1 MILFVCILCGT
12 LCQFYKHFHVHVA
25 LELKDVFDIC
35 YKYHF
40 MHIAIQ
46 ETSTTEQKYQD
57 A

>member
-12 LCQFYKHFHVHVA
+12 LCQFYKHFHVHMA